1 MCAAKWSMDFPDVDR
16 LVESI
21 SKIPN
26 RSETVINKTLRAKGA
41 PKAMD
46 SIQPIIPLSRK
57 KKKHAR
63 DSKALVVKHGNLE
76 FTIRPKRAFE
86 YIKYPDLGIGTSKK
100 KQPKE
105 FMKKGLDKAASRIV
119 DDLADAVIKEI
130 DNTLGE

>member
-1 MCAAKWSMDFPDVDR
+1 MDFPDVDR

-26 RSETVINKTLRAKGA
+26 RSETVINNTLRAKGA

-63 DSKALVVKHGNLE
+63 DSKALAVKHGNLE

-86 YIKYPDLGIGTSKK
+86 YIKYPDLGIGTSKRNRPK
-100 KQPKE
+100 K
-105 FMKKGLDKAASRIV
+105 FMEKGLDKAASRIV